1 MIRRRIATLKDLK
14 PWSLAVIGLVAGSW
28 AIAAAAQTTH
38 IVTTVG
44 NTFSAANITIAQG
57 DSVMWTAL
65 QPNFRNVA
73 DLDHLAREG
82 VLFETAVT
90 NATDLSLPASRAF
103 RQVR

>member
-1 MIRRRIATLKDLK
+1 VIRRRIATLKDLK
-14 PWSLAVIGLVAGSW
+14 L
-28 AIAAAAQTTH
+28 
-38 IVTTVG
+38 
-44 NTFSAANITIAQG
+44 SAANITIAQG

-65 QPNFRNVA
+65 QPNFHNVA